1 MALLWQSNLCRF
13 CVLRCNNR
21 LVKSLKG
28 EIKKE
33 VVIYSFVVFQWG
45 LLTSHILWK
54 WPNLYFAVLP
64 SIILIGCYVVIMTA
78 YLIGLCRINANHII
92 KKRSQIAIAGIAS
105 FSFLLF
111 LIHITDKYSNG
122 KSVPE
127 LVLCIE
133 FIIPEVFFLF
143 RYK

>member
-1 MALLWQSNLCRF
+1 
-13 CVLRCNNR
+13 
-21 LVKSLKG
+21 
-28 EIKKE
+28 
-33 VVIYSFVVFQWG
+33 
-45 LLTSHILWK
+45 
-54 WPNLYFAVLP
+54 
-64 SIILIGCYVVIMTA
+64 MTA